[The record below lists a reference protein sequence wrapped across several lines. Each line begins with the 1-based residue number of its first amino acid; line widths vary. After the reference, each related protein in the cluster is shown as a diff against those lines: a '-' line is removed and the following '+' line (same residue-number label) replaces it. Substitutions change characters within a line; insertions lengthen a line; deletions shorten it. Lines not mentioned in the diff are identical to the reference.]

1 MFHKEDSMQN
11 NTHSYR
17 KKRYIVYAI
26 ATLALLVFPFIQ
38 INGNQLFLL
47 SFDHKQLH
55 LMGVVFDMQEL
66 YLMPFLLILM
76 FVGIFF
82 MTTLAGR
89 IWCGWACPQ
98 TIFRILY
105 RDLLQTK
112 IFGLRKRISNKQEK
126 MDLSTFGAKIKAV
139 LAFLIISVLCL
150 VAAANLMFFFTP
162 PSDFFAYMSDPLSH
176 RILLGFWLGFGLFF
190 ILDIAFIQENFC
202 IYMCPYCRI
211 QSVLFDDDTITAVYD
226 YKRGGAVYDTK
237 GMKFELAPKKQDPNN
252 ECTNCN
258 ACVRVCPTH
267 IDIRKGMQLECINC
281 LECADACET
290 VMSKL
295 NRPSLVMWKSSA
307 SLDNNGKVRV
317 FRFKT
322 IGYMVI
328 LALVFVLLLFVGSKK
343 ESMLLDINRTTEL
356 YEIKKNHIVD
366 NHYTMLFHNT
376 DSADHQM
383 YFEILDN
390 KGGDIAKSLEIISPK
405 APFNVKAG
413 KKVKQI
419 VTIRTRENLGQG
431 NYDITIRAYATD
443 AKESIQVERP
453 TKFVYPDSKLFKD

>member
-1 MFHKEDSMQN
+1 
-11 NTHSYR
+11 
-17 KKRYIVYAI
+17 
-26 ATLALLVFPFIQ
+26 
-38 INGNQLFLL
+38 
-47 SFDHKQLH
+47 
-55 LMGVVFDMQEL
+55 
-66 YLMPFLLILM
+66 
-76 FVGIFF
+76 
-82 MTTLAGR
+82 
-89 IWCGWACPQ
+89 
-98 TIFRILY
+98 
-105 RDLLQTK
+105 
-112 IFGLRKRISNKQEK
+112 
-126 MDLSTFGAKIKAV
+126 
-139 LAFLIISVLCL
+139 
-150 VAAANLMFFFTP
+150 
-162 PSDFFAYMSDPLSH
+162 
-176 RILLGFWLGFGLFF
+176 
-190 ILDIAFIQENFC
+190 
-202 IYMCPYCRI
+202 
-211 QSVLFDDDTITAVYD
+211 
-226 YKRGGAVYDTK
+226 
-237 GMKFELAPKKQDPNN
+237 MKFELAPKKQDPNN

-281 LECADACET
+281 LECADACES

>member
-1 MFHKEDSMQN
+1 MQN
-11 NTHSYR
+11 NTQNYII
-17 KKRYIVYAI
+17 KRYIVYVV
-26 ATLALLVFPFIQ
+26 ATLFLLIFPFIQ

-98 TIFRILY
+98 TIFRVLY

-112 IFGLRKRISNKQEK
+112 IFGLRKKISNKQEK
-126 MDLSTFGAKIKAV
+126 MDLSTFGDKIKAV
-139 LAFLIISVLCL
+139 LAFLIMATLCL

-162 PSDFFAYMSDPLSH
+162 PSDFFAYMSDPLNH

-190 ILDIAFIQENFC
+190 ILDIAYIQENFC
-202 IYMCPYCRI
+202 IYMCPYCRV

-237 GMKFELAPKKQDPNN
+237 GMKFDIAPKKQDPNN
-252 ECTNCN
+252 ECTNCL

-281 LECADACET
+281 LECADACAK
-290 VMSKL
+290 VMDKL
-295 NRPSLVMWKSSA
+295 GRPSLVMWKSFA

-317 FRFKT
+317 MRFKT
-322 IGYMVI
+322 IGYTII
-328 LALVFVLLLFVGSKK
+328 LALVFVLLLFMGTTK
-343 ESMLLDINRTTEL
+343 EGMLLNISRTSEL
-356 YEIKKNHIVD
+356 YEVRNHHIVD

-376 DSADHQM
+376 DANDHEM
-383 YFEILDN
+383 YFEVLDV
-390 KGGDIAKSLEIISPK
+390 KGNDIAHSLKIITPK
-405 APFNVKAG
+405 APFKVKAG
-413 KKVKQI
+413 KKEKKV
-419 VTIRTRENLGQG
+419 VTLRTEEVLQKGS
-431 NYDITIRAYATD
+431 YDIIIRAFAID
-443 AKESIQVERP
+443 DKEHIFVERK
-453 TKFVYPDSKLFKD
+453 TNFVYPDEKMLKD